1 MLLKSHKEEEV
12 TIAYRAFMAQ
22 REISWKGFC
31 VAFLQVTSTIVY
43 PIKYIPVQIKH
54 PEHFKRLKLR

>member
-1 MLLKSHKEEEV
+1 V